1 MDQNQNLQNS
11 IFELEVDNET
21 RNSLYETAKWA
32 KFLAIVATVCLAV
45 FVLLFIIFGTR
56 IGAAVSTLIPG
67 GDTLDAG
74 AMIIIFVL
82 IIVAILGA
90 LTYFLMKASSGI
102 KLGIDTNNQ
111 EALNN
116 GLNSLRIYFMIYGI
130 ITILGT
136 LSSLLTTF

>member
-1 MDQNQNLQNS
+1 MEQNQDLQNS

-67 GDTLDAG
+67 GDALNAG

-116 GLNSLRIYFMIYGI
+116 GLNALRIYFIIYGI
-130 ITILGT
+130 LAILGT

>member
-1 MDQNQNLQNS
+1 MEQNQDQQNS

-21 RNSLYETAKWA
+21 RQSLYDTAKWA

-56 IGAAVSTLIPG
+56 IGAALSTLIPG
-67 GDTLDAG
+67 GDAFNAG
-74 AMIIIFVL
+74 AMIIVIVL

-116 GLNSLRIYFMIYGI
+116 GLNSLRIYFIIYGI
-130 ITILGT
+130 LSILGT

>member
-1 MDQNQNLQNS
+1 MEQNQDLQNS

-21 RNSLYETAKWA
+21 RNSLYETAKWT

-56 IGAAVSTLIPG
+56 IGTAVSTLIPG
-67 GDTLDAG
+67 GDALNAG
-74 AMIIIFVL
+74 AMIIIVVL
-82 IIVAILGA
+82 IFVAILGA

-111 EALNN
+111 EAFNN
-116 GLNSLRIYFMIYGI
+116 GLNSLRIYFIIYGI
-130 ITILGT
+130 LTILGT
-136 LSSLLTTF
+136 FFSLLATF